1 MGMMK
6 DRLPEDW
13 KKVLEDVLA
22 SPGFAKLE
30 AFVEEERREHTVYPS
45 EEDLFS
51 AFRLTPYDEVKVLLL
66 GQDPYHGPG
75 QAHGLAFS
83 VKPGVKPPPSLANIF
98 KELQSDLGVPKPKDG
113 SLIPWAKQGVL
124 LLNAVL
130 TVREGE
136 PNAHEGHGW
145 ETFTDAVIRKVS
157 DKSEPVVFML
167 WGSYARKKE
176 KLIDPTRH
184 VILKGPHPSPLSAKR
199 GFFGSR
205 PFSRTNE
212 ALVAR
217 GRELIDWRLPT

>member
-1 MGMMK
+1 MSELK
-6 DRLPEDW
+6 ERLPADW
-13 KKVLEDVLA
+13 RKVLKEVLA
-22 SPGFAKLE
+22 SPTFAELE
-30 AFVEEERREHTVYPS
+30 RFVEEERREHTVYPS

-51 AFRLTPYDEVKVLLL
+51 AFRLTPYAKVKVLLL

-83 VKPGVKPPPSLANIF
+83 VQPGVKPPPSLVNVF
-98 KELQSDLGVPKPKDG
+98 KELQSDVEAPKPKDG
-113 SLIPWAKQGVL
+113 SLVPWAKQGVL

-145 ETFTDAVIRKVS
+145 EVFTDAVIQAVS
-157 DKSEPVVFML
+157 DKPEPVVFLL
-167 WGSYARKKE
+167 WGSYAQKKE
-176 KLIDPTRH
+176 KLIDTARH
-184 VILKGPHPSPLSAKR
+184 VILKAPHPSPLSAKR

-212 ALVAR
+212 ALEEK
-217 GRELIDWRLPT
+217 GREPIDWRLPA